1 MGGPADGLTGMDL
14 GWAESVGNVAAPLLA
29 GFGFTAV
36 VVVSEDPGKFR
47 WADATILS
55 LTLSVVTLIAAVQ
68 CSKYVRKEHSKAVRW
83 YGGTRILY
91 HSGIVALLLGLGFV
105 LAPLHAGGAPDAPRW
120 AACGIAFAAASG
132 EAIAFGKGAFLDAMR
147 KVLSR

>member
-1 MGGPADGLTGMDL
+1 MDGRTDGLTEMNL
-14 GWAESVGNVAAPLLA
+14 KWAESVGNVAAPLLA

-36 VVVSEDPGKFR
+36 VVVGEDPGKFR

-68 CSKYVRKEHSKAVRW
+68 CSKYARNEHRHAERW

-91 HSGIVALLLGLGFV
+91 HTGIVALLLGLGFV
-105 LAPLHAGGAPDAPRW
+105 LAPLHAVGVPDAPRW
-120 AACGIAFAAASG
+120 AACGIAFGAASG
-132 EAIAFGKGAFLDAMR
+132 EAISFGKSGLMDALKKLR
-147 KVLSR
+147 G